1 MSSTL
6 LFRSIVTFLCFFF
19 SFYILLSIAAVL
31 EEARFFQL
39 TPLVEVLEE
48 KVQEEIMR
56 SQISFTRREFIQKM
70 LLSSHTATL
79 RCQGLVLIGIDF
91 SRLDLRN
98 CNFAFTYVIN

>member
-1 MSSTL
+1 
-6 LFRSIVTFLCFFF
+6 
-19 SFYILLSIAAVL
+19 
-31 EEARFFQL
+31 
-39 TPLVEVLEE
+39 
-48 KVQEEIMR
+48 MR